1 MAGSAVSSAAGSTAA
16 GTARRR
22 IAAGAAVLATAA
34 LAAGCST
41 AGHPSALGASA
52 SRLSSGP
59 SRHIRQYLPHTR
71 PAPTPTARAG
81 QAGHSP
87 APAPG
92 SPGPTPE
99 PVAAGPGA
107 CPVSSLRVTVGAPN
121 GAAGSIYYPLDFTNV
136 SPVTCTLYGYPG
148 VSFATGP
155 GGGALGRAAVRD
167 PAFPAALVTMTSGD
181 TAHASMQVQ
190 VTQNY
195 PAAVCKPVTAHWLKV
210 YPPDSYVPVY
220 VGFTSVTC
228 TGHIPSGSTLGI
240 DVVRPGVTGP

>member
-1 MAGSAVSSAAGSTAA
+1 MAGSAVSTATV
-16 GTARRR
+16 TARRR
-22 IAAGAAVLATAA
+22 IAAPAAVLAVAA
-34 LAAGCST
+34 LVAGCST
-41 AGHPSALGASA
+41 AGQPRPLGESA

-71 PAPTPTARAG
+71 AAATPTAGTG
-81 QAGHSP
+81 QPGHSP

-92 SPGPTPE
+92 SAGPAPE

-148 VSFATGP
+148 VSFATGS
-155 GGGALGRAAVRD
+155 GGAVLGRPAVRD

-190 VTQNY
+190 VAQSY
-195 PAAVCKPVTAHWLKV
+195 PAAVCRPVTAHWLKV

-220 VGFTSVTC
+220 VGFTAVTC
-228 TGHIPSGSTLGI
+228 TGHVPSGSTLGI